1 MALIYPAPVAARTPD
16 IPQPHYALNKWD
28 AGADPAVTDD
38 SAAGYEAGSFWFN
51 VVTPYRF
58 WVCTDAA
65 EGAAVWR
72 EIQVERFNGFVSAT
86 AGENLA
92 ATNLVNLYSDAGTL
106 KARKANA
113 TDATKPCDGFVIVSA
128 TAGNGIIVFT
138 APGLVRT
145 GLSGLTVGDDL
156 YLSTTGGAATATA
169 PSGSG
174 NVVQRVGKA
183 LSSTT
188 ALFYRGE
195 TVELA

>member
-1 MALIYPAPVAARTPD
+1 MALIYPAEISARTPD
-16 IPQPHYALNKWD
+16 VPEPHYALNNWA
-28 AGADPAVTDD
+28 AGVNPTVTDD
-38 SAAGYEAGSFWFN
+38 SSAGYEAGSFWFN

-58 WVCTDAA
+58 FVCTDGTA
-65 EGAAVWR
+65 GAAVWR
-72 EIQVERFNGFVSAT
+72 EISVDRFSGFVSAT
-86 AGENLA
+86 AGENLS
-92 ATNLVNLYSDAGTL
+92 ATNLVNLYNDSGTL

-113 TDATKPCDGFVIVSA
+113 TDNTKPCDGFVIVSA
-128 TAGNGIIVFT
+128 TAGQGIIVFT

-145 GLSGLTVGDDL
+145 GLTGLTIGDDL

-174 NVVQRVGKA
+174 NVVQRIGKA
-183 LSSTT
+183 TSSST

>member
-16 IPQPHYALNKWD
+16 VPQPHYALNKWD
-28 AGADPAVTDD
+28 AGGDPTVNDDETD
-38 SAAGYEAGSFWFN
+38 GYEPGSFWFN

-72 EIQVERFNGFVSAT
+72 EISVERFNGFVSAV
-86 AGENLA
+86 AGENLS

-113 TDATKPCDGFVIVSA
+113 TDGTKPCDGFVIVSA
-128 TAGNGIIVFT
+128 TAGQSLIVFT

-145 GLSGLTVGDDL
+145 GLSGLTVGDEL
-156 YLSTTGGAATATA
+156 YLSTTNGAATATA
-169 PSGSG
+169 PSSSG
-174 NVVQRVGKA
+174 NAVQRIGKA
-183 LSSTT
+183 LSAST
-188 ALFYRGE
+188 AIFYRGE
-195 TVELA
+195 VLELA